1 MGGRHFN
8 DEAAVLDALDR
19 LHAGC
24 PITLIIQG
32 GAPGA
37 DRLARKWAMVRGVDI
52 RTFSAD
58 WDKLG
63 AAAGPVRNQKM
74 LVEGRPDL
82 VVAFPGGKGT
92 ADMVRR
98 SERAGISAF
107 RPLVPKDLLAA
118 TS

>member
-1 MGGRHFN
+1 
-8 DEAAVLDALDR
+8 
-19 LHAGC
+19 
-24 PITLIIQG
+24 
-32 GAPGA
+32 
-37 DRLARKWAMVRGVDI
+37 MVRGVDI

-107 RPLVPKDLLAA
+107 RPLVPKGPEVMKRPNFPHKQTNQEHLGVGF
-118 TS
+118 